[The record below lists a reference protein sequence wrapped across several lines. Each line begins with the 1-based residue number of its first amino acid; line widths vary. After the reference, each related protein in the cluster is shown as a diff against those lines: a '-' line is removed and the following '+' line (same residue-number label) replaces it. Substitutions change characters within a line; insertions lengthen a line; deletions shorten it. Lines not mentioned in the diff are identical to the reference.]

1 MGSDETDAVDAQYDH
16 EQLWGH
22 PKALWLLFVTE
33 MWERFSYYG
42 MRALLIF
49 YMTKNFLF
57 SDDKSYAIYGSYTA
71 LVYLMPV
78 FGGIVADRILGYRKS
93 VIVGATLM
101 ALGHFAMAFQE
112 VGILYLALALL
123 IVGNGFFKPNM
134 STIIGCLYAPGDERR
149 DSAYTIFYMG
159 VNLGALLAP
168 IGCGLV
174 GAYFGLH
181 WGFTLAG
188 IGMVFGLV
196 VFLVTQHRLRGIADP
211 PDPEKLRRPVVA
223 GLNREWLV
231 YGGGVLAVAA
241 MWKLIQLPDLVGWT
255 LLIFGGGVF
264 VYVFALSVFRYGAVE
279 RHRLWVALVLTG
291 FGIVFWAFFEQA
303 GSSLNLFADR
313 NVDKVVLG
321 GEVPAAVMQAINP
334 AFILIF
340 GAPLAWLWLTLGRR
354 HMNPAAPLKFGLGIL
369 QLGLGF
375 GALYYGASISQDD
388 GVVALF
394 WLVLGYLL
402 HTTGE
407 LFLSPVG
414 LSMISKL
421 SPPKMGAMMMG
432 VWYLSSSFAQY
443 AAGFIARLTSVS
455 GEGVSPESV
464 DPTATVM
471 VYGNVFGGIALT
483 ALVVGA
489 FLVLI
494 SPLIKKGM
502 HGVV

>member
-1 MGSDETDAVDAQYDH
+1 MEPETPPAGDKYDH
-16 EQLWGH
+16 EELWGH

-71 LVYLMPV
+71 LVYLAPV
-78 FGGIVADRILGYRKS
+78 FGGIVADRILGYRKA
-93 VIVGATLM
+93 VTVGATFM
-101 ALGHFAMAFQE
+101 ALGHFAMAFQK
-112 VGILYLALALL
+112 VDVLYLALALL

-134 STIIGCLYAPGDERR
+134 STIIGQLYAPGDERR

-174 GAYFGLH
+174 GQVFGLH

-196 VFLVTQHRLRGIADP
+196 VFLVTQHRLKGIADP
-211 PDPEKLRRPVVA
+211 PEPEKLRRSVFA
-223 GLNREWLV
+223 GVNREWLV
-231 YGGGVLAVAA
+231 YGGGALAVALI
-241 MWKLIQLPDLVGWT
+241 WKLIQLPDLVGWT
-255 LLIFGGGVF
+255 LLVLGGGIF
-264 VYVFALSVFRYGAVE
+264 VYVFALSIFRHGRIE
-279 RHRLWVALVLTG
+279 RHRLWVAIILTG

-313 NVDKVVLG
+313 NVDKVVFGWEL
-321 GEVPAAVMQAINP
+321 PAAVMQAINP

-340 GAPLAWLWLTLGRR
+340 GAPLAWLWLFLGRR
-354 HMNPAAPLKFGLGIL
+354 HKNPSAPLKFGLGIL

-388 GVVALF
+388 GIVALF
-394 WLVLGYLL
+394 WLTLGYLL

-421 SPPKMGAMMMG
+421 APEKMGAMMMG

-443 AAGFIARLTSVS
+443 AAGFIAQLTSVS
-455 GEGVSPESV
+455 GEGVSPESLDPV
-464 DPTATVM
+464 DTVM

-483 ALVVGA
+483 AFAVGA
-489 FLVLI
+489 ILVLI

-502 HGVV
+502 HGVD